1 MDYFEGQLTWLALKF
16 FFYLLFGPST
26 LSLWLRKALSS
37 VLLLLGKALF
47 LVLKL
52 FYYLLS
58 GSSEGPSTIL
68 WLRKAL
74 FSVLKFLF
82 YLSFGFPDG
91 QPTLSICKKCAG
103 VPRSPLTLNIL
114 RLANYIHKPLTQLLQ
129 YGNTLLQLLPLLAI
143 SVFSIVLYT
152 YWAYILCR
160 VIREELSSALLCS
173 LYIFPSHFSVSFLI
187 SLSYRGFERRT
198 ARFSSYIT
206 LGCDQRNICEG
217 NRCTLRTIASDSD
230 LT

>member
-16 FFYLLFGPST
+16 FFYLLSGSSDGPST
-26 LSLWLRKALSS
+26 LSLWLRKALFSVLLLLGKALFL

-82 YLSFGFPDG
+82 YLSVGFPDG
-91 QPTLSICKKCAG
+91 QPTLSICKRCAG
-103 VPRSPLTLNIL
+103 VPRSPLTLNLL
-114 RLANYIHKPLTQLLQ
+114 RLANYIHEPLTRVFQ
-129 YGNTLLQLLPLLAI
+129 YGITFLKLLPVLAFFG
-143 SVFSIVLYT
+143 FSIVVNT
-152 YWAYILCR
+152 YLACR
-160 VIREELSSALLCS
+160 VIWKELRCT
-173 LYIFPSHFSVSFLI
+173 LYIFPSHFFRIFSHLFVLQRFRTKSCKILI
-187 SLSYRGFERRT
+187 
-198 ARFSSYIT
+198 
-206 LGCDQRNICEG
+206 QHNIWV
-217 NRCTLRTIASDSD
+217 RSTRQM
-230 LT
+230 